1 MKVAN
6 MKQVN
11 PISPVRHCWIYS
23 DILLPFWLV
32 MGLLLTSHSLQ
43 AASPVSG
50 KLTGLVAQGLMP
62 AFDPTITQ
70 YTVPAP
76 SNCLVS
82 ITATVADPTN
92 PNLKLSISNTSTT
105 SGKVVNAW
113 VCNGKTPTDIVIYD
127 VWTVVGH
134 YTITPVTTPV
144 QRTIVGSYSID
155 KLTAAQFLA
164 NASFGPTPDSIA
176 AVQSQGLTS
185 WLAAQAKLPASA
197 IADGLNTNQVIS
209 QVFLNMYQGAD
220 QLRQR
225 MIFALSQTLVVSA
238 NKDVYGDELI
248 PWVRLLSIYAFGNYR
263 DLLRA
268 AALSPSMA
276 KYLDLANSQKVS
288 GNIAPNENFPRELM
302 QLFTIGT
309 VLLNQDGSLK
319 LDAYGQPI
327 PTYNQ
332 KTVVEYARALTGWTY
347 PTVPGTATGVL
358 NQENFVGLMEP
369 RSQYHDTGTKTL
381 VNGQVIPAGQSVNQD
396 LESVLDSLF
405 QHPNVPPF
413 LATRLIHSLVTSN
426 PTSTYI
432 KRVADV
438 FVDNGKGVRGD
449 LWAVLTAV
457 LTDSEAIAVP
467 SFQQGHLKDPIRHV
481 ISLGRALNAQITDP
495 NQFMYLFDSL
505 GQKVLTPPSVFSFYS
520 PLGALPNNPN
530 LYGPEFQLYSP
541 GMVIQRANLIYSLL
555 STFNYDST
563 PFNAVANDS
572 AALVEKVNQ
581 TLLQGQMSDSLR
593 QTLTTLTKATPDTAN
608 RVLGVL
614 YLAAISSEYAVEL
627 N

>member
-197 IADGLNTNQVIS
+197 LADGLNTNQVIS

-225 MIFALSQTLVVSA
+225 MIFALSQTPVS
-238 NKDVYGDELI
+238 YTHLT
-248 PWVRLLSIYAFGNYR
+248 L
-263 DLLRA
+263 
-268 AALSPSMA
+268 
-276 KYLDLANSQKVS
+276 
-288 GNIAPNENFPRELM
+288 
-302 QLFTIGT
+302 
-309 VLLNQDGSLK
+309 
-319 LDAYGQPI
+319 
-327 PTYNQ
+327 PTN
-332 KTVVEYARALTGWTY
+332 
-347 PTVPGTATGVL
+347 
-358 NQENFVGLMEP
+358 
-369 RSQYHDTGTKTL
+369 
-381 VNGQVIPAGQSVNQD
+381 
-396 LESVLDSLF
+396 
-405 QHPNVPPF
+405 
-413 LATRLIHSLVTSN
+413 
-426 PTSTYI
+426 
-432 KRVADV
+432 
-438 FVDNGKGVRGD
+438 
-449 LWAVLTAV
+449 
-457 LTDSEAIAVP
+457 
-467 SFQQGHLKDPIRHV
+467 
-481 ISLGRALNAQITDP
+481 
-495 NQFMYLFDSL
+495 
-505 GQKVLTPPSVFSFYS
+505 
-520 PLGALPNNPN
+520 
-530 LYGPEFQLYSP
+530 
-541 GMVIQRANLIYSLL
+541 
-555 STFNYDST
+555 
-563 PFNAVANDS
+563 
-572 AALVEKVNQ
+572 
-581 TLLQGQMSDSLR
+581 
-593 QTLTTLTKATPDTAN
+593 
-608 RVLGVL
+608 
-614 YLAAISSEYAVEL
+614 
-627 N
+627 